1 MPYSRITRL
10 PIGNRIGLPSRGFS
24 LLELMLVMVV
34 IGILVAIFTLSVGSF
49 SDDQTSEDVRRLE
62 ALMLLASEEASMQ
75 GRDIGLRFY
84 QHGYEFSA
92 RSEAEDEEGNKFW
105 VWLPL
110 DEDRLLRPR
119 DLGEEISVEL
129 LIENRDV
136 DLEFDRDSLKE
147 TELYQPQIFLF
158 SSGDLTPPFTA
169 RFRPEFANT
178 AVVLTVSPEGKTELS
193 VDDF

>member
-1 MPYSRITRL
+1 MPYSRIKRL

-34 IGILVAIFTLSVGSF
+34 IGILVAIFTLSLGSF

-62 ALMLLASEEASMQ
+62 ALILLASEEASMQ

-129 LIENRDV
+129 LIENKDV
-136 DLEFDRDSLKE
+136 DLELDRDSLKE

-169 RFRPEFANT
+169 RFRPEFVNT